1 MGAFCAF
8 CGKPIV
14 DGANFCVGCGKPVS
28 NAGSPNSTATPTAQP
43 NGNIS
48 NLFTEPAPPMN
59 NNTYTQVPQ
68 QVNNLAQP
76 QIQNVQYAQNQ
87 MVLPQ
92 YANQVYQAPNANQN
106 ATYVPKELTLFG
118 LIFDYFFGGFSGR
131 CRVLELWLTG
141 FLILFLEF
149 IFLGLPLGAAV
160 YYFHTN
166 PQFMQYIQLA
176 GYAVNIVLAIVNFL
190 PGIMITTRRLH
201 DLDMSGWMQLIFYIP
216 IIGQLFMLYVI
227 FVPGTDGHNTYG

>member
-28 NAGSPNSTATPTAQP
+28 NVGSPNSIPTSTPAP
-43 NGNIS
+43 SGNIS
-48 NLFTEPAPPMN
+48 NLFTEPAPQVN
-59 NNTYTQVPQ
+59 NYSQVPQ
-68 QVNNLAQP
+68 QVITTAP
-76 QIQNVQYAQNQ
+76 QMQNVQYVQPQMAQ
-87 MVLPQ
+87 PQ
-92 YANQVYQAPNANQN
+92 YTNQN
-106 ATYVPKELTLFG
+106 FNNQAATYVPKEITLFG

-160 YYFHTN
+160 YYFRTN

-176 GYAVNIVLAIVNFL
+176 GYAVNVVLGIVNFL

-227 FVPGTDGHNTYG
+227 FVPGTNGHNTYG

>member
-28 NAGSPNSTATPTAQP
+28 NVGSPSSTPTTMATPAP
-43 NGNIS
+43 SGNIS
-48 NLFTEPAPPMN
+48 NLFTEPAPPMSN
-59 NNTYTQVPQ
+59 YTQVPQ
-68 QVNNLAQP
+68 QVIPAAP
-76 QIQNVQYAQNQ
+76 QVQNVQYAQPQ
-87 MVLPQ
+87 MVQPQ
-92 YANQVYQAPNANQN
+92 YTNQN
-106 ATYVPKELTLFG
+106 FNNQAARYVPKEITLFG
-118 LIFDYFFGGFSGR
+118 LIIDYFFGGFSGR

-141 FLILFLEF
+141 FLILFLEGLF
-149 IFLGLPLGAAV
+149 IGVPCGAAF
-160 YYFHTN
+160 YYFRNN
-166 PQFMQYIQLA
+166 PDFLQYIQLA
-176 GYAVNIVLAIVNFL
+176 ASAVNIVLAIVNFL

-227 FVPGTDGHNTYG
+227 FVPGTNGHNTYG

>member
-28 NAGSPNSTATPTAQP
+28 NVGSPNSIPTSTPAP
-43 NGNIS
+43 SGNIS
-48 NLFTEPAPPMN
+48 NLFTEPAPPVN
-59 NNTYTQVPQ
+59 NYSQVPQ
-68 QVNNLAQP
+68 QVITTAP
-76 QIQNVQYAQNQ
+76 QMQNVQYVQPQMAQ
-87 MVLPQ
+87 PQ
-92 YANQVYQAPNANQN
+92 YTNQN
-106 ATYVPKELTLFG
+106 FNNQAATYVPKEITLFG

-160 YYFHTN
+160 YYFRTN

-176 GYAVNIVLAIVNFL
+176 GYAVNVVLGIVNFL

-227 FVPGTDGHNTYG
+227 FVPGTNGHNTYG